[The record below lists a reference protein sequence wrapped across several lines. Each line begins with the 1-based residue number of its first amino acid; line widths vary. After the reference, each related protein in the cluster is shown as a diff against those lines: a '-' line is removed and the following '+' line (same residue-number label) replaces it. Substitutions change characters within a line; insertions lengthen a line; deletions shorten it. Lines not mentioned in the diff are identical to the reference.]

1 MKWPTAIFLFR
12 KVTWKQS
19 SKHVAYSLINTREKK
34 FKYTE
39 QKDVLALSQEVFLY
53 FYNIHCFLS
62 LGMNVKYSLQ
72 NNFNSSVNKRKIN
85 ILKYLCICNIYY
97 QRPRDHSH
105 FSIFR
110 DFQLLLSSTF
120 WSMGFRDEKQKT
132 VCIWQERICSGKFC
146 KRRRIQLWNRF
157 SPLTMSLWQ

>member
-12 KVTWKQS
+12 KVTWKQL
-19 SKHVAYSLINTREKK
+19 SKHVAYSLTNTRKK
-34 FKYTE
+34 NFKYTK

-72 NNFNSSVNKRKIN
+72 NNFNSSVNKRIN

-97 QRPRDHSH
+97 QRPRDHCPY
-105 FSIFR
+105 FSVFR
-110 DFQLLLSSTF
+110 DFQLLLSITF
-120 WSMGFRDEKQKT
+120 CMGFRDEKEKE
-132 VCIWQERICSGKFC
+132 VCIWQERICGGKFC